1 MARSNGNIDLLSL
14 NGAQVFKGIDKNN
27 PERVYV
33 CIPADLNEIKVEQA
47 PRDPT
52 RTLAKIRVNIWPLNE
67 KYKAKVRQVAL
78 ERGDSNVTVPTHEM
92 QMSYSVDYIK
102 AAVQKFPKLVEQVK
116 EANKERDPDIVN
128 QDPTDENTHL
138 FNAIRQ
144 RMSKRL
150 AMLYQPQATQQPSP
164 YATQNVGVAGS
175 ATNYVAPAEA
185 SNDPFAGNTYGADD
199 DALPF

>member
-1 MARSNGNIDLLSL
+1 MASYNGNIDLLSL
-14 NGAQVFKGIDKNN
+14 NGAQVFKGVDSKN

-33 CIPADLNEIKVEQA
+33 CIPADLNEIKVESA
-47 PRDPT
+47 PKDPT
-52 RTLAKIRVNIWPLNE
+52 RTLAKMRVNIWPLNE
-67 KYKAKVRQVAL
+67 QYKAKVRQAAL

-102 AAVQKFPKLVEQVK
+102 TVAQKFPKLVEQVK

-144 RMSKRL
+144 RMNKRL
-150 AMLYQPQATQQPSP
+150 AMLYQPQAAQQPSP
-164 YATQNVGVAGS
+164 YATPNVGVAG
-175 ATNYVAPAEA
+175 AVTGYVAPAE
-185 SNDPFAGNTYGADD
+185 NTDPLAGYTDADVGD
-199 DALPF
+199 LPF

>member
-1 MARSNGNIDLLSL
+1 MASYNGNIDLLSL

-47 PRDPT
+47 PQDPT

-67 KYKAKVRQVAL
+67 QYKAKVRQVAL

-92 QMSYSVDYIK
+92 KMSYSLDYIK
-102 AAVQKFPKLVEQVK
+102 AVVQKFPKLVEQVK

-150 AMLYQPQATQQPSP
+150 AMLYQPQATQQQSP
-164 YATQNVGVAGS
+164 YATSNVGTAG
-175 ATNYVAPAEA
+175 AVTNYVAPAEA